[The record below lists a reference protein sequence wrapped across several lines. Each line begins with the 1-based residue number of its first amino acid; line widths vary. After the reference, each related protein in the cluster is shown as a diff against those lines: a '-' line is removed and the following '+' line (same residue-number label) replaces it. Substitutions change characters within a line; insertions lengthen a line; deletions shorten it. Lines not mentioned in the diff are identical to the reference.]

1 MILLLHNYYI
11 YLEARWGC
19 RSWRSLG
26 FGGLML
32 IGERIRN
39 LREKKGLT
47 QGDIEERSGLL
58 RCYTSRV
65 ENGHT
70 VPSLE
75 TIEKIA
81 RALEVPLYLVFYD
94 GEKPPEI
101 EPLVTDRRRK
111 LPFGRSA
118 TDAKYIQSLLRLL
131 ESMNVAGRKAL
142 LQKARDLAKN
152 HSEG

>member
-1 MILLLHNYYI
+1 MACCDAH
-11 YLEARWGC
+11 
-19 RSWRSLG
+19 
-26 FGGLML
+26 
-32 IGERIRN
+32 
-39 LREKKGLT
+39 
-47 QGDIEERSGLL
+47 
-58 RCYTSRV
+58 TSRV

-131 ESMNVAGRKAL
+131 ESMNVADRKAL
-142 LQKARDLAKN
+142 LQKARDLARN
-152 HSEG
+152 HSGE

>member
-1 MILLLHNYYI
+1 
-11 YLEARWGC
+11 
-19 RSWRSLG
+19 
-26 FGGLML
+26 ML
-32 IGERIRN
+32 IGERIRS

-81 RALEVPLYLVFYD
+81 RALEIPLYLVFYD
-94 GEKPPEI
+94 GDKPPEI

-111 LPFGRSA
+111 LPFGKNA
-118 TDAKYIQSLLRLL
+118 GDAKYIQTLLRLL
-131 ESMNVAGRKAL
+131 DGMNAESRKSL
-142 LQKARDLAKN
+142 LQRARELSKN
-152 HSEG
+152 SSGE

>member
-1 MILLLHNYYI
+1 
-11 YLEARWGC
+11 
-19 RSWRSLG
+19 
-26 FGGLML
+26 ML
-32 IGERIRN
+32 IGERIRT

-101 EPLVTDRRRK
+101 DPLVTDRRRK
-111 LPFGRSA
+111 LPFGKNA
-118 TDAKYIQSLLRLL
+118 GDAKYVQTLVRLL
-131 ESMNVAGRKAL
+131 ENVNSAGRKAL
-142 LQKARDLAKN
+142 LQTARELSRNSTDK
-152 HSEG
+152 